1 VSQGQSASD
10 AAEFEELLAA
20 ERGHLFALAFSILGD
35 PGDAEDA
42 VQETAAAAW
51 RGWATRTNPEQ
62 TRAWLMAIG
71 VHQALHRRRWLSRS
85 LSAMMRKAERIEID
99 QHLEADGK
107 YIDLHSAYG
116 RLSRQQRAVVSL
128 HYMSGYTLTE
138 CADLMGCSTGAA
150 ASHLSRALSRLRK
163 ELRHE

>member
-1 VSQGQSASD
+1 VIQGQSAPD

-35 PGDAEDA
+35 VGYAEDA

-51 RGWATRTNPEQ
+51 RGWATRTDPER

-85 LSAMMRKAERIEID
+85 LSALMRHAERAQID
-99 QHLEADGK
+99 QHLEADGT
-107 YIDLHSAYG
+107 YIDLHRAYR

>member
-1 VSQGQSASD
+1 VIQGQSAPD

-35 PGDAEDA
+35 VGYAEDA

-51 RGWATRTNPEQ
+51 RGWATRTDPER

-71 VHQALHRRRWLSRS
+71 VHQALHRQRWLTRS
-85 LSAMMRKAERIEID
+85 FSALMRHAERAQID
-99 QHLEADGK
+99 QHLEADGT
-107 YIDLHSAYG
+107 YIDLHRAYR

>member
-1 VSQGQSASD
+1 MIDGQSASD
-10 AAEFEELLAA
+10 AAEFEGLLAA

-51 RGWATRTNPEQ
+51 RGWATRTDPER

-71 VHQALHRRRWLSRS
+71 VHQALHRRRWLTRS
-85 LSAMMRKAERIEID
+85 LSAMMRKAERNQID
-99 QHLEADGK
+99 QHLEGAGR
-107 YIDLHSAYG
+107 YIDLHRAYG

-138 CADLMGCSTGAA
+138 CAELMGCSSGAA
-150 ASHLSRALSRLRK
+150 ASHLSRALSKLRK

>member
-1 VSQGQSASD
+1 MIHGQSAPD

-35 PGDAEDA
+35 AGYAEDA

-51 RGWATRTNPEQ
+51 RGWATRIDPER

-71 VHQALHRRRWLSRS
+71 VHQALHRRRWLTRS
-85 LSAMMRKAERIEID
+85 FSALRRNAERAQID
-99 QHLEADGK
+99 QHLEADGR
-107 YIDLHSAYG
+107 YIDLHRAYG

-150 ASHLSRALSRLRK
+150 ASHLSRALSRLRT
-163 ELRHE
+163 ELQHE